1 MLPKKSTVD
10 NHSEF
15 RPITL
20 NDRLGLGFTQLIE
33 NKIVTH
39 LKERKGIGDN

>member
-10 NHSEF
+10 THSEF

-20 NDRLGLGFTQLIE
+20 NDRLGLCFTYLIE
-33 NKIVTH
+33 KKLVAH
-39 LKERKGIGDN
+39 LKERKGIGNN